1 MSKSTLWKI
10 SVPISAEAED
20 AVGEVFT
27 EIFGHAGSVYHDLE
41 LGTFTASIYLDNAK
55 AWNAAARLALNAG
68 LDRIR
73 AAGLSLD
80 TGGVTADRVRRENW
94 AESWKRHFKPIV
106 VGRALLVKPSWVK
119 RKPQPG
125 QAVVILDP
133 GLSFGTGQHPTT
145 RFCLKQLVAVARSK
159 AGAQSLL
166 DIGTGSG
173 ILAIAAA
180 RLRFKSVEAFD
191 FDPESVR
198 VARRNATKN
207 RVEKRIRISRA
218 DLTELPSMPRR
229 KHQVVC
235 ANLIYDLLLAE
246 RSRILNR
253 LAPGGVLVL
262 AGILQTQ
269 FAEVRSAY
277 EAAGMRL
284 TDTRVENE
292 WQSGAFVRAT
302 DRTGA
307 PCCK

>member
-1 MSKSTLWKI
+1 MTKDTLWKI
-10 SVPISAEAED
+10 SVPVSAEAED
-20 AVGEVFT
+20 AIGEVFT

-41 LGTFTASIYLDNAK
+41 LGTFTASIYLDQPK
-55 AWNAAARLALNAG
+55 AWNTTARQALNAG
-68 LDRIR
+68 LERIR
-73 AAGLSLD
+73 AAGLTLAP
-80 TGGVTADRVRRENW
+80 GKLTAEHVPREDW

-119 RKPQPG
+119 RKRRPG

-145 RFCLKQLVAVARSK
+145 RFCLKQLVATARSK

-166 DIGTGSG
+166 DVGTGSG

-180 RLRFKSVEAFD
+180 KLRFKVVEAFD

-198 VARRNATKN
+198 VARRNALKN

-246 RSRILNR
+246 RGRILNR

-269 FAEVRSAY
+269 FAEVRAAY

-284 TDTRVENE
+284 VDTRVENE
-292 WQSGAFVRAT
+292 WQSGAFVRAA
-302 DRTGA
+302 D
-307 PCCK
+307 